1 MAVLVS
7 ALLAAEGIALDHDSS
22 VGHRAEAVEFYG
34 ALECG
39 SAVVLHDLDL
49 GVGRADVG
57 VGAALV
63 DLGAVI
69 EEFAPLAVVPV
80 REHEVIHHGPRQRVC
95 RFEVGAG
102 RARGVEVRCGLLGVA
117 WKPEGG
123 SPVTDVEP
131 SDHGL
136 EEGWLLLVVDVDQP
150 DCLAGISSRARAL
163 SDDVV

>member
-95 RFEVGAG
+95 RLEVGAG